1 MLFESQMK
9 ENVPGIITNIPM
21 ENLPPTIHNFQPIFQ
36 AYGNPPVPSFP
47 VKSMEIMEYPNDEKK
62 QATGNNFPPFQA
74 EGMKSSDSS
83 FITGFLLIFYDFLL
97 IFYDFF

>member
-9 ENVPGIITNIPM
+9 ENVPGIIPNIPM
-21 ENLPPTIHNFQPIFQ
+21 ENLTQNIHTFQ

-47 VKSMEIMEYPNDEKK
+47 VKNMEILEYPNEEKK
-62 QATGNNFPPFQA
+62 QASGNNFPPFQA

-83 FITGFLLIFYDFLL
+83 FITGFY
-97 IFYDFF
+97 